1 MRHIRGLFAIVLV
14 ALITTACF
22 GSGSSPSASASPSAP
37 PSAPTSE
44 EPSAPPT
51 ASEGAS
57 GEPSAEPIPSD
68 ELGPFTCDLP
78 IHVDQ
83 TVARAQITDVRIGT
97 HDGYDRVVFE
107 FAGGLP
113 EAFLERVEP
122 PFTQD
127 PTGMPMEVE
136 GSSYLRLIMR
146 GGTKQTEDGTSSYDG
161 PTEFDP
167 GFPAL
172 VDLVEGGDFEAQS
185 TWYFGLTEE
194 SCVRVLTLDEE
205 PRIVI
210 DIEQ

>member
-1 MRHIRGLFAIVLV
+1 MRHVRGIIVI
-14 ALITTACF
+14 ALLGLATTACF
-22 GSGSSPSASASPSAP
+22 GTSSSPSDGGSPSVP
-37 PSAPTSE
+37 PVGSPV
-44 EPSAPPT
+44 
-51 ASEGAS
+51 ASDNGS

-83 TVARAQITDVRIGT
+83 TVARANITDVRVGT

-107 FAGGLP
+107 FRDGLP
-113 EAFLERVEP
+113 EASLDRAEP

-127 PTGMPMEVE
+127 ASGEPIGVE
-136 GSSYLRLIMR
+136 GESFLRLTMR
-146 GGTKQTEDGTSSYDG
+146 GGTKQQDDGTSSYDG

-185 TWYFGLTEE
+185 TWYIGLSAE
-194 SCVRVLTLDEE
+194 SCVRVLTLLEDGTA
-205 PRIVI
+205 RLII
-210 DIEQ
+210 DIEH